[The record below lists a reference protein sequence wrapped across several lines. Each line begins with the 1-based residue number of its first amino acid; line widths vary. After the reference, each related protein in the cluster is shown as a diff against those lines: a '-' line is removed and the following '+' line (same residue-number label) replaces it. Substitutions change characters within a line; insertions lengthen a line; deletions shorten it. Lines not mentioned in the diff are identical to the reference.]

1 MGIEWQYYPKSDR
14 ASEFM
19 LKLVGAFDAHEH
31 EISSSAHSHPSNHVL
46 AILAADLRELGFRVE
61 VGKKSTERIQV
72 PVLFGRNGKMEK
84 HFDADA
90 LHPDTGTLLE
100 IEAGRGVTNN
110 QFLKDFFQAC
120 VMYNVS
126 YFAVAVR
133 KLYRK
138 NKDFEA
144 LNTFFD
150 VLYASGRLTLP
161 LKGILIIGY

>member
-19 LKLVGAFDAHEH
+19 LTLVGAFDAHEH
-31 EISSSAHSHPSNHVL
+31 EISSSAHSRHSNHVL
-46 AILAADLRELGFRVE
+46 AILADDLRDWDSWSKSARNLLNGFRFPCFSVE
-61 VGKKSTERIQV
+61 TER
-72 PVLFGRNGKMEK
+72 MEK

-133 KLYRK
+133 KLYRR